1 MSATREQLVELLRE
15 ADRRDDKAVALQ
27 LMGKIESMDQ
37 DEIGSV
43 PVSYNVGETP
53 TSKIRESVA
62 DSGFLMGLQDQAA
75 GLAQLAAR
83 IAPDSRPPEV
93 VLAGIPR
100 TSRRIDDYINK
111 QELDYEKGRESR
123 GETGIDWARVGGNFV
138 SPINVAT
145 MGIPIGAAT
154 ATGRTA
160 AAAAMGAGMGASQPV
175 TREDDYWS
183 DKAYQVGIGGGT
195 GAASSI
201 VLPVSMSMLRGTIK
215 GTKDLKRFFTRPF
228 TESGRME
235 DLTKMYQDLAGES
248 RDWLY
253 KIMSD
258 PDEVANAGRY
268 TFGQKVAR
276 ANRKAG
282 TAKGKA
288 FIRQEVDLAK
298 KPTTGDEMQ
307 GRLAEQAAGRAQS
320 VNNILDIS
328 DEGLE
333 RAIQNRK
340 EATAPLYEKVRESTR
355 RVNTRPVIDK
365 VQKLLKTHRAE
376 SRATTPLNKV
386 MNEMRW
392 QGADGNI
399 YLETRT
405 GPLYSLRQEVR
416 SMMNKKSPGG
426 DNEFDIAILGTVKDK
441 LDEALTAADP
451 DFKEAT
457 SMFRELS
464 KPINKIKTI
473 RYMGDALTNAIG
485 NDTPATFVKAMKDA
499 PKTLKRA
506 TGFPRYKNLNQIL
519 DNDEIKVLKQV
530 EEELLDN
537 AEYKRLAAKTSAT
550 FKEIEEGLNVSIANP
565 LLRPV
570 MLLNA
575 GMRQIAKHMGADY
588 EKLAIKIHNNPDM
601 VVEMMKKSP
610 QNKERKMLWDLIN
623 RTLAMI
629 PARESAREATANE

>member
-15 ADRRDDKAVALQ
+15 ADRRKDKEVALQ

-37 DEIGSV
+37 QEIGST
-43 PVSYNVGETP
+43 PANETP
-53 TSKIRESVA
+53 TRRIKETVA
-62 DSGFLMGLQDQAA
+62 DDGFLMGLQDQAA

-83 IAPDSRPPEV
+83 IAPDSRAPET
-93 VLAGIPR
+93 VLAGVPR
-100 TSRRIDDYINK
+100 TSRRIDDFINK
-111 QELDYEKGRESR
+111 QELDYEKARESR
-123 GETGIDWARVGGNFV
+123 GETGLDWARIGGNFV

-154 ATGRTA
+154 TTGRIAGAT
-160 AAAAMGAGMGASQPV
+160 AMGAGMGATQPV
-175 TREDDYWS
+175 TREGDYWS
-183 DKAYQVGIGGGT
+183 DKALQVAVGGGT
-195 GAASSI
+195 GAAASV
-201 VLPVSMSMLRGTIK
+201 VLPASMSMLRGTIR
-215 GTKDLKRFFTRPF
+215 GGKDLKRFFTRPF

-235 DLTKMYQDLAGES
+235 DLTKMYQGLAGES

-253 KIMSD
+253 KVLSD
-258 PDEVANAGRY
+258 PDEVAAAGNY

-276 ANRKAG
+276 ANRMAG

-288 FIRQEVDLAK
+288 FVRQEIDLAK

-307 GRLAEQAAGRAQS
+307 GILTEQAAGRAQA

-333 RAIQNRK
+333 TAIQNRK
-340 EATAPLYEKVRESTR
+340 LATQPLYEKVRESTR
-355 RVNTRPVIDK
+355 RVNTRPVIDS
-365 VQKLLKTHRAE
+365 VQKLLRTHSAE
-376 SRATTPLNKV
+376 TRATTPLNKI

-416 SMMNKKSPGG
+416 SMMNRKTPGG
-426 DNEFDIAILGTVKDK
+426 DNEFDIAILGQVKDK
-441 LDEALTAADP
+441 LDDALSNADP
-451 DFKEAT
+451 DFREAT
-457 SMFRELS
+457 KMFKELS

-506 TGFPRYKNLNQIL
+506 TGFPRFKNLNQVL
-519 DNDEIKVLKQV
+519 DDKEIAVLNQV
-530 EEELLDN
+530 KEELLDN
-537 AEYKRLAAKTSAT
+537 AEYKRLSAKTSSVY
-550 FKEIEEGLNVSIANP
+550 KEIEEGLNASFPNP
-565 LLRPV
+565 LLRPIMV
-570 MLLNA
+570 LNA
-575 GMRQIAKHMGADY
+575 AMRRIAKHMGADY
-588 EKLAIKIHNNPDM
+588 EKLAIKVHKNPDL
-601 VVEMMKKSP
+601 VIDMMKKP
-610 QNKERKMLWDLIN
+610 PEDKERKMMWDLIN
-623 RTLAMI
+623 RTLAMV
-629 PARESAREATANE
+629 PAREQAREGASE